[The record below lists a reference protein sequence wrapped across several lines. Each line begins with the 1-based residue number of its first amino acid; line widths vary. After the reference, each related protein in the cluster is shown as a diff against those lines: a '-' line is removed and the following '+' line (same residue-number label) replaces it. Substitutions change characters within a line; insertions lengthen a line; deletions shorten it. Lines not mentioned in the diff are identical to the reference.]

1 MLLKYLTACRH
12 IFIFRVWK
20 CKWLE
25 GSVNLQ
31 MFGRFNKSYA
41 DFQTRRNRQVVLPE
55 NRSIVSLTHWFE
67 PEMQILFISHLLLYK
82 YVQRDITSVLT
93 THKGHIQIRKHT
105 HSFKVSVLN
114 TFCSTH
120 SMMSS
125 GEAPRWPGAS
135 THGRL
140 LCEQHISTVY
150 LESHA
155 TKRWNNYQYNN
166 FAQLWNPV
174 S

>member
-1 MLLKYLTACRH
+1 
-12 IFIFRVWK
+12 
-20 CKWLE
+20 
-25 GSVNLQ
+25 

-55 NRSIVSLTHWFE
+55 NRSIVSLTHRFE

-93 THKGHIQIRKHT
+93 THKGHIQNQKT
-105 HSFKVSVLN
+105 HAQFQGQRFEQ
-114 TFCSTH
+114 TFYSTH

-155 TKRWNNYQYNN
+155 TKR
-166 FAQLWNPV
+166 
-174 S
+174 